1 MNNRSLDLS
10 SIRER
15 LAKTEGKEYWR
26 CLEELADTEEFKQ
39 LMQREFPRHASA
51 WMDSLDRRSFLKVM
65 GASLAFAGLGGCAS
79 PSPAPPDQKIVPY
92 VTQPEEMIPGIPLH
106 FATAMPFEGFGRGV
120 VAESHMGRPTKIEG
134 NSNHPASL
142 GATDVFMQA
151 SILNLYDPDRSE
163 AVSRAG
169 LLSSWEAFV
178 SVLEAQLAN
187 QRLSQGEGLRVLTET
202 VTSPT
207 LAAQL
212 GQLLAQFPKAKWS
225 QYEPVGRDAVYEGA
239 RLAFGEAVE
248 TLHQFDRADTVLA
261 IDADFLFF
269 GPASVR
275 YARDFADKRR
285 VHGPEAK
292 MNRLYAV
299 ESTPTV
305 TGSMADHRLPLGPS
319 AIGAFAKVIASRLGI
334 ELGEPQPAFPSRYEK
349 WVTALVRDLQAH
361 RGSSV
366 VIAGDQQPPG
376 VHGLTHAMNWTLGN
390 VGKTV
395 AYAEPVVA
403 RPVNQLESLRN
414 LVREMEA
421 NVVQVLIILGGN
433 PVYTAPA
440 DLNFANAL
448 VKSKFSVHLSPY
460 EDETSALCHWH
471 IPETHYLESWSD
483 VRAFDGTVTVIQPV
497 IAPLYGGKTA
507 HELVAALL
515 GTPEREGYDIVRNFW
530 AQQSRDKDF
539 ESHWR
544 RALHDGIVAGTAAPA
559 KQVSLKPFSPAA
571 NLSAKAQEKKNA
583 QPRELKSA
591 AGGEEEREIEIV
603 FRPDPTI
610 FDGRFA
616 NNGWLQEIPKP
627 LTKLTWD
634 NTALV
639 SPRTAERLQLSR
651 EVGDRGGEHGTV
663 YADVVE
669 LDFQGRK
676 VRGTVWI
683 LPGQADDCV
692 TVHLG
697 YGRTRAGRVG
707 NGAGFNANALR
718 TVGALWHGSGV
729 KIRKTGVQQPLACTQ
744 FHHLMEGRKL
754 LRSAALEEY
763 RKNPNFVR
771 DMEEEPP
778 PHPSLYP
785 GFKYERYSWGMAI
798 DINSCIG
805 CNACVAACVAENN
818 SPVVGKQEVLRGREM
833 HWIRIDRYYK
843 GALDNPEMYHQ
854 PVPCMQCENAPCEL
868 VCPVHATAHSD
879 DGLNDM
885 TYNRCVGT
893 RYCSNNCPYKV
904 RRFNFLL
911 YSDFQTPSLKLL
923 RNPDVTVRSRGVM
936 EKCTY
941 CVQRIREAQITAEK
955 EDRTVR
961 DGEIMTA
968 CQQACPAQA
977 IVFGDIN
984 DPKSRVSRLK
994 AESLNYTLL
1003 DELNTKPHT
1012 SYQAKLR
1019 NPNPEIEEA

>member
-1 MNNRSLDLS
+1 MNFRSPDLS

-15 LAKTEGKEYWR
+15 LAKTAGKDYWR

-39 LMQREFPRHASA
+39 LMRREFPRHASA
-51 WMDSLDRRSFLKVM
+51 WIDSLDRRSFLKFM
-65 GASLAFAGLGGCAS
+65 GASLALAGLGGCAS
-79 PSPAPPDQKIVPY
+79 PSPAPPDEKIVPY
-92 VTQPEEMIPGIPLH
+92 VTQPEEIIPGTPLY
-106 FATAMPFEGFGRGV
+106 FATAMPFQGFGRGV

-134 NSNHPASL
+134 NSQHPASL

-163 AVSRAG
+163 AVMRAG

-178 SVLEAQLAN
+178 ATLNVQLAN
-187 QRLSQGEGLRVLTET
+187 QRRSQGEGLRILTET

-225 QYEPVGRDAVYEGA
+225 QYEPVSRDFVYEGA

-248 TLHQFDRADTVLA
+248 TLYRFDKADTVLA
-261 IDADFLFF
+261 IDSDFLFF

-305 TGSMADHRLPLGPS
+305 TGSMADHRLPLGPI
-319 AIGAFAKVIASRLGI
+319 AIDAFAKVIASRLGI
-334 ELGEPQPAFPSRYEK
+334 EFGETQPAYPSRHEK
-349 WVTALVRDLQAH
+349 WVAGLVRDLQAH

-366 VIAGDQQPPG
+366 VIAGDQQPAI
-376 VHGLTHAMNWTLGN
+376 VHALAHAMNWTLGN

-421 NVVQVLIILGGN
+421 NVVQMLIILGGN

-440 DLNFANAL
+440 DLNLAGAL

-471 IPETHYLESWSD
+471 IPQAHYLESWSD
-483 VRAFDGTVTVIQPV
+483 VRAFDGTVTVIQPL
-497 IAPLYGGKTA
+497 IAPLYGGRTA
-507 HELVAALL
+507 HELVATLL
-515 GTPEREGYDIVRNFW
+515 GSDEREGYDIVRNFW

-539 ESHWR
+539 ETYWR
-544 RALHDGIVAGTAAPA
+544 RALHDGVVAGTAAPA
-559 KQVSLKPFSPAA
+559 KQVSLKPFSPAKP
-571 NLSAKAQEKKNA
+571 SANA
-583 QPRELKSA
+583 QGKENTQPQESKSA
-591 AGGEEEREIEIV
+591 ATTGEEREIEIV

-634 NTALV
+634 NAVLV
-639 SPRTAERLQLSR
+639 SPRTAERLGLSR

-663 YADVVE
+663 YADVVDLE
-669 LDFQGRK
+669 FQGRK
-676 VRGTVWI
+676 VRGAVWI

-718 TVGALWHGSGV
+718 TAGMFWHGSSSRSLALSFIISWKDANFSV
-729 KIRKTGVQQPLACTQ
+729 RPLSMSTARIRTLFVTWKRNRRRIPACIPASDTKGIRGAWR
-744 FHHLMEGRKL
+744 LTSIRASAATPALPPAL
-754 LRSAALEEY
+754 LRTTVRWSANKRCSTAA
-763 RKNPNFVR
+763 R
-771 DMEEEPP
+771 
-778 PHPSLYP
+778 
-785 GFKYERYSWGMAI
+785 
-798 DINSCIG
+798 CIG
-805 CNACVAACVAENN
+805 FASIAITRAHWTIPRCIINRCPVCNAKTLPASWSARFTR
-818 SPVVGKQEVLRGREM
+818 PRT
-833 HWIRIDRYYK
+833 
-843 GALDNPEMYHQ
+843 
-854 PVPCMQCENAPCEL
+854 
-868 VCPVHATAHSD
+868 ATMAS
-879 DGLNDM
+879 M
-885 TYNRCVGT
+885 T
-893 RYCSNNCPYKV
+893 
-904 RRFNFLL
+904 
-911 YSDFQTPSLKLL
+911 
-923 RNPDVTVRSRGVM
+923 
-936 EKCTY
+936 
-941 CVQRIREAQITAEK
+941 
-955 EDRTVR
+955 
-961 DGEIMTA
+961 
-968 CQQACPAQA
+968 
-977 IVFGDIN
+977 
-984 DPKSRVSRLK
+984 
-994 AESLNYTLL
+994 
-1003 DELNTKPHT
+1003 
-1012 SYQAKLR
+1012 
-1019 NPNPEIEEA
+1019 